1 MIRRSHSLRNDRSP
15 ILVDIS
21 PEKIMEEGTGRE
33 IPFFQIPRDISSDNV
48 VDLDSSIVQEGIDD
62 LNEMPDSLF
71 NFDGVT
77 NLFGGWPP
85 EHK

>member
-21 PEKIMEEGTGRE
+21 PEKIMEEDTGRE
-33 IPFFQIPRDISSDNV
+33 IPFFQIPRGISSDESLE
-48 VDLDSSIVQEGIDD
+48 LDRSIVQEGIDD
-62 LNEMPDSLF
+62 LNEMPASLF

-77 NLFGGWPP
+77 NLFSGWPP